1 MRERNPKRYTEA
13 DREVD
18 AAIAPSVSLRMRAQL
33 LIRAWWNRRQVRR
46 LLELG
51 DDQLDD
57 LGIFRMDVL
66 LALRSRISEDPS
78 AMLVA
83 WRDKRWASAQRR
95 QTDADRLHVVLY
107 ANVECHSDN
116 QAVDSR
122 DDDMTI

>member
-1 MRERNPKRYTEA
+1 MRERNSKRYTEA

-18 AAIAPSVSLRMRAQL
+18 AAIAAGVSLRMRAQL

-57 LGIFRMDVL
+57 LGICRMDVL
-66 LALRSRISEDPS
+66 LALRRRISEDPS

-83 WRDKRWASAQRR
+83 WRDERWASAQRR
-95 QTDADRLHVVLY
+95 QTDAVK
-107 ANVECHSDN
+107 CHSDN
-116 QAVDSR
+116 HAMDSH
-122 DDDMTI
+122 DANTTI